1 MCDKL
6 KTMSSHPVTQI
17 ASSFIVIIPML
28 IIVHDYGFKS
38 VGWILMKSKL
48 VKHKWLICP
57 YSNPSKHHLLPRPG
71 ISDLWNPFDKKKS
84 YLMRPTAHLK
94 SAQV

>member
-1 MCDKL
+1 M
-6 KTMSSHPVTQI
+6 SHPVTQL
-17 ASSFIVIIPML
+17 ASSLIVIIPML

-57 YSNPSKHHLLPRPG
+57 YSKPSKDHLLPRPG
-71 ISDLWNPFDKKKS
+71 ISDLWNPFDKKS
-84 YLMRPTAHLK
+84 RI
-94 SAQV
+94 